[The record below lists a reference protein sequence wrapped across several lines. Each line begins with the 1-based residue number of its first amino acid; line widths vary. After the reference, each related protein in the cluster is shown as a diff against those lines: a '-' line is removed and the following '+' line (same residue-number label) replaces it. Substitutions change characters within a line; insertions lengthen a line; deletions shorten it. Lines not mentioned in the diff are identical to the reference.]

1 MSELIKSVTNNYDGV
16 SIRDF
21 LKEELGLSSRL
32 IRRASIE
39 KNIFV
44 NDEAVRMRKT
54 VHNGDV
60 IKVNLNRQ
68 ESQDIVPEN
77 MDLDIVY
84 EDTEILVVN
93 KPPFIVVHPTKSY
106 QSGTLSNGIIYYFQ
120 STNQNCIVR
129 LVSRLDMNTSGLIII
144 AKNQF
149 AHMALSKEMQN
160 NNVEKRY
167 LAVVHGHLENEEG
180 TIDAPIYR
188 EEEGEKPSLK
198 RVVDER
204 GQRSITHYKL
214 VQRLK
219 DADLVEC
226 KLETGRTHQI
236 RVHLSYIGNPI
247 FGDTLYGECD
257 DTNFISRQALH
268 AYSLKL
274 KSPRTMEEL
283 SLISDL
289 PQDIKDLIKKLS

>member
-54 VHNGDV
+54 VHTGDV

-188 EEEGEKPSLK
+188 EEEGERPSLK

-257 DTNFISRQALH
+257 DTDFISRQALH

>member
-149 AHMALSKEMQN
+149 AHMAISKEMQN

-188 EEEGEKPSLK
+188 EEEGERPSLK

-257 DTNFISRQALH
+257 DTSLISRQALH
-268 AYSLKL
+268 AYSLKF

>member
-44 NDEAVRMRKT
+44 NDEAVRTRKT
-54 VHNGDV
+54 VHTGDV

-188 EEEGEKPSLK
+188 EEEGERPSMK

-204 GQRSITHYKL
+204 GQRSITHYKV

-257 DTNFISRQALH
+257 DTSLISRQALH
-268 AYSLKL
+268 AYSLKF

-283 SLISDL
+283 SLMSDL
-289 PQDIKDLIKKLS
+289 PNDITELIKKLS